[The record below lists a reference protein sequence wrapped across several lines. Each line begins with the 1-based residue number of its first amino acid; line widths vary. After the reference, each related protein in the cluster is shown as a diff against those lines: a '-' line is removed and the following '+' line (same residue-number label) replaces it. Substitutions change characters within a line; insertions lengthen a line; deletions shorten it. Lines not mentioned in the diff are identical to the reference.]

1 MSNRPLALG
10 AYYPRYDCYLTAL
23 ITIHGRWDLVT
34 PELGEPMRTP
44 QGPEV
49 GDVLRGVGEPCGCTW
64 EDSKGWVLCPK
75 HQAALCDLYNAA
87 FYDGTLKRINECL
100 CLWDEGQWLA
110 CPEHPASCQAVV
122 LWKDETRTEPVQR
135 CGVPIATGETHC
147 SEHIPRCEDCGV
159 ADPLD
164 ADGRC
169 EGCAHEAV
177 QTRAALS
184 RS

>member
-1 MSNRPLALG
+1 MLVSVAGRGVVVHEAPPDAMIRPLALG
-10 AYYPRYDCYLTAL
+10 AYYPRYDYYLTAL
-23 ITIHGRWDLVT
+23 ILLHGRWDLVT

-44 QGPEV
+44 HGPEV
-49 GDVLRGVGEPCGCTW
+49 GDVMRGTAEPCGCTW
-64 EDSKGWVLCPK
+64 DSG
-75 HQAALCDLYNAA
+75 
-87 FYDGTLKRINECL
+87 
-100 CLWDEGQWLA
+100 LWTP

-122 LWKDETRTEPVQR
+122 LWTDETEPVQR
-135 CGVPIATGETHC
+135 CGVPIAAGETHC

-169 EGCAHEAV
+169 EDCARRAV
-177 QTRAALS
+177 LDRAALS